1 MWKYSVKI
9 VKAEEEKLD
18 IELNEFGKSGWEVFF
33 ISNKGMVSEFSST
46 GGMLS
51 KFIVYMKQKA

>member
-1 MWKYSVKI
+1 MWKYSIKT

-18 IELNEFGKSGWEVFF
+18 IKLNEFGKSGWEVFF
-33 ISNKGMVSEFSST
+33 ILNKGTVSEFSST
-46 GGMLS
+46 GAMLS